1 MKRIPIRDNRSSGK
15 IKPRI
20 LDYLRDDDGTEM
32 IETKDN
38 KTKRTI
44 LLEDF
49 LGQIETARK
58 TR

>member
-1 MKRIPIRDNRSSGK
+1 LKRIPIRDNRSSGK